1 LKTGF
6 QRGPV
11 GRKIL
16 LNTKNMKNR
25 KLLFAVSAIAAALI
39 IVPQNSDGQILKG
52 LGKKLKEK
60 VEQAEKT
67 VNTST
72 AGANE
77 NQNQNQKGVVN
88 SAGQN
93 SATGKTNGYKS
104 NDGVVVS
111 YGKTGREDITPRYVL
126 EGEENGVSVPKPQPW
141 YIETEDSDEYGDGV
155 GGNLMKGK
163 VTATFANGVLTI
175 KGTGKMNGYGS
186 EPRPWFAVKDQIVA
200 VVIEAPIKNIGEG
213 AFLGCKNL
221 KSVKLPAGLCE
232 IGASAFESC
241 TSLQSIT
248 IPKTVQ
254 EIDSK
259 AFANCPANITVVPGN
274 EEYKSAGGVLFS
286 SNQLLS
292 CPTSKAGDYV
302 VPEGITYLASG
313 AFKYCKGLTSVTLPS
328 TMKNWNYLSFGACE
342 NLKTVISKQKD
353 PSLIYAYE
361 NTFLGVDLKKVTLII
376 PAGTKADYLKLGHP
390 FDWFGIIV
398 EK

>member
-1 LKTGF
+1 MKTRNF
-6 QRGPV
+6 FV
-11 GRKIL
+11 
-16 LNTKNMKNR
+16 
-25 KLLFAVSAIAAALI
+25 AVLAIVAAL
-39 IVPQNSDGQILKG
+39 VVMPQNSDAQILKG
-52 LGKKLKEK
+52 LGKKIKEK
-60 VEQAEKT
+60 VEETAKT
-67 VNTST
+67 AKTDAPAATTATTSSSNSSEATST
-72 AGANE
+72 PA
-77 NQNQNQKGVVN
+77 K
-88 SAGQN
+88 
-93 SATGKTNGYKS
+93 TGGYKS

-111 YGKTGREDITPRYVL
+111 YGKTGREDITPRFVL

-141 YIETEDSDEYGDGV
+141 YIETEHSDDYGDGV
-155 GGNLMKGK
+155 GGNLVKGK

-175 KGTGKMNGYGS
+175 KGTGKMNGYDS
-186 EPRPWFAVKDQIVA
+186 EPRPWFAVKDQIVE
-200 VVIEAPIKNIGEG
+200 VVVEAPIKNIGEG

-302 VPEGITYLASG
+302 VPEGTTYLASG
-313 AFKYCKGLTSVTLPS
+313 AFKYCKGLISVTLPS

-390 FDWFGIIV
+390 FDWFGTII